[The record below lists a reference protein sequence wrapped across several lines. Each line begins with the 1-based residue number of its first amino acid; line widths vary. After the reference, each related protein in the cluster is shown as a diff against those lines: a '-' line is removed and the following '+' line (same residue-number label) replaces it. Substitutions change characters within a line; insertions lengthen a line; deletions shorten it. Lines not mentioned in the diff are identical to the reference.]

1 MSTRVGPNQFDRCSN
16 CSATLSPGTTQCPS
30 CGSSVAE
37 PKPRRS
43 VLKRVVSWRHFRHLL
58 IALVLLLLPHVPGA
72 NKFFPYR
79 LLLPT
84 SPLVLEALTRA
95 NQHSGTEALLGRP
108 ISAGWLSRGYVWRDE
123 TGWSEGK
130 MWIPVTGV
138 KAAAMLY
145 ARGGQAD
152 SPWVFSE
159 LRLIHDDGRVL
170 DLLAPFAQTSLLP
183 LPKQVRVYIVPI
195 GKVQG
200 LGLDE
205 LPEFYKKQYDL
216 SVEVLEPVPLEPK
229 ARNSARGQLIFEE
242 LIELLHRRLPNLA
255 KDKSAFLIGV
265 TDEDMYIRKVNWNF
279 AYTAYDPPQRVGM
292 VSSLRFVPH
301 PLAVKENLLR
311 TRVRKMVSRTIGF
324 VVFDLPPSDDPSSV
338 MYKDLYGGASADLMS
353 DRFEGLGARAVV
365 DEFKSAHGMEP
376 QPAEIHP
383 HVANVD
389 YSKVDGHYPCLRI
402 RKSKNAA
409 TDTMDVALTKCVQ
422 GVYLDKELDEIEV
435 DLRGN
440 LITRTTDLFVPGT
453 IALSATRCYRS
464 WDSFSRSFGQNTA
477 FSWDLFPVGSR
488 QPYTYIE
495 IIPCDGNRLR
505 FDRISKGTGYADAV
519 YEHRTTNT
527 AFLGSRISWNGNGWD
542 LKLRDGSLYL
552 FPESYYAKKS
562 IDGALIEF
570 RDAKGLA
577 VKMERRERRNLKK
590 ISTADQRWITFEH
603 DTADRI
609 ITAEDHQKR
618 KVTYLYDHGG
628 RLAEVRGLK
637 SATRYVYGNTYLIA
651 VEEHGR
657 RTAEFDYEDGR
668 VSRVTLPDRGTY
680 RFRYEYDPTEKDR
693 ILRSVV
699 TVPDGSLNKF
709 AIQTN

>member
-1 MSTRVGPNQFDRCSN
+1 
-16 CSATLSPGTTQCPS
+16 
-30 CGSSVAE
+30 
-37 PKPRRS
+37 
-43 VLKRVVSWRHFRHLL
+43 
-58 IALVLLLLPHVPGA
+58 
-72 NKFFPYR
+72 
-79 LLLPT
+79 
-84 SPLVLEALTRA
+84 LEALTRA

-170 DLLAPFAQTSLLP
+170 DLLAPVAQTSLLP

-292 VSSLRFVPH
+292 VSSLRFVPY
-301 PLAVKENLLR
+301 PLAGKENLLR

-324 VVFDLPPSDDPSSV
+324 VVFNLPPSDDPSSV